1 MIEASFE
8 GMAERSAAVSG
19 AYQYD
24 TGQRLKMHGL
34 PSPAELAGRDD
45 FLSGDV
51 VTVQAQYAFRGD
63 SQTETRLAVYDEET
77 GTWTAAVPDSYLTR
91 CEDVQVYIY
100 VGYGQTEESMRAK
113 TCYEAVFRPVSRPAP
128 GTEVTPDQKNAWDA
142 LAQEVNL
149 AIADMGRAASNA
161 NAQAAVAK
169 EAAEWAQSS
178 AQKTDDGMAKINATT
193 VTAQSLP
200 PGSEATVVVTEK
212 GTHKE
217 VAFGIPKGM
226 PGVIMINGKEVTDG
240 GTIDLTPEDIGA
252 RPAELKTALQFEAEI
267 VPNGWIKNE
276 NISVYDAVIRGILAS
291 DTPVAD
297 VVTSGIIPLTRENIE
312 KAVTAWEKVFR
323 IMVDDGRIRLICF
336 SDDQPMD
343 SFKVKLLC
351 VR

>member
-77 GTWTAAVPDSYLTR
+77 ETWTAAVPDRYLTR
-91 CEDVQVYIY
+91 CADVQVYIY
-100 VGYGQTEESMRAK
+100 AGYGQTEEGMRAK

-128 GTEVTPDQKNAWDA
+128 GTEVTPEQKNAWDA

-149 AIADMGRAASNA
+149 AIADVGRAASNA
-161 NAQAAVAK
+161 NAQAETAK
-169 EAAEWAQSS
+169 EAAERADRASGAAEAWL
-178 AQKTDDGMAKINATT
+178 TEMDATE
-193 VTAQSLP
+193 VTAQTLP
-200 PGSEATVVVTEK
+200 PGSAATVTVTDQ
-212 GTHKE
+212 GTHRT
-217 VAFGIPKGM
+217 VAFGIPKGD
-226 PGVIMINGKEVTDG
+226 PGIIRINDKVISDSGEVTLTAADVGALPDTHKAAVFFETTLTAG
-240 GTIDLTPEDIGA
+240 GWNEYESTSLSMQLVDVEGLLETDNPVIDI
-252 RPAELKTALQFEAEI
+252 
-267 VPNGWIKNE
+267 
-276 NISVYDAVIRGILAS
+276 DAGRGISNAIIRAWAKVAYITIKDNLLVATS
-291 DTPVAD
+291 LDGAIDT
-297 VVTSGIIPLTRENIE
+297 SIP
-312 KAVTAWEKVFR
+312 
-323 IMVDDGRIRLICF
+323 IRL
-336 SDDQPMD
+336 M
-343 SFKVKLLC
+343 C